1 MFPENFPSF
10 CFIPTSPGLITVQLD
25 NNNSDKNSALKYFI
39 VQIVKVN
46 ITFKYNSNTFVN
58 AFKMITISYKF
69 IGKFYISFIYF
80 QDVMLVF

>member
-25 NNNSDKNSALKYFI
+25 NNSDKNSALKYFI